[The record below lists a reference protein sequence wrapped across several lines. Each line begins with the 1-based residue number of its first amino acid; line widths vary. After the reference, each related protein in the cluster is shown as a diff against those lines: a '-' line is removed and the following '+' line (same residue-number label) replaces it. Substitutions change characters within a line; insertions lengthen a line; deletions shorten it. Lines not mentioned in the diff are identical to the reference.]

1 MISTWETVCWFVLGI
16 FTGAILSNP
25 KKYFN

>member
-1 MISTWETVCWFVLGI
+1 MVSGWETVCWFVLGI

-25 KKYFN
+25 RKYFN